1 MNGLTF
7 TGVDHPGLAVADIEA
22 VTEWYCAVLG
32 YARWFEYRNAATGK
46 VVWMLRAPDNSLLEI
61 MPRDD
66 TPRPERTTWTPGWS
80 HLALRITDLDQAM
93 RHLDAHG
100 VRWGGEPTSAIGGG
114 RVRNFFDPE
123 GNMLQLL
130 ERGPLSA

>member
-7 TGVDHPGLAVADIEA
+7 TGVDHPGLAVAQIEGM
-22 VTEWYCAVLG
+22 TEWYCAVLG
-32 YARWFEYRNAATGK
+32 YSRWFEYRNEATGK

-66 TPRPERTTWTPGWS
+66 TPRPARTTWTPGWS
-80 HLALRITDLDQAM
+80 HLALRIADLDQAI
-93 RHLDAHG
+93 RHLDQHA
-100 VRWGGEPTSAIGGG
+100 VRWGGEVMPAIGGG
-114 RVRNFFDPE
+114 RVRNFYDPE

-130 ERGPLSA
+130 ERGPLDT